1 MNVLQMGPYPP
12 PHGGVQTN
20 LVAIRKYLMDRGIGC
35 PVINLTRFRREERD
49 NVYYPKIA
57 FGVMRLLLQLN
68 YDLIHLHVGGNLSL
82 RHVGAMLL
90 CSSIPRKKTVFT
102 FHSGGYPSSEAGRR
116 AKPGSLRG
124 VALRRMD
131 GIIAVNQELVDMFQ
145 RFGVAA
151 ERVRLIPPHA
161 VETGARSSGLPEPIA
176 AFYREH
182 HPMLV
187 TVSGLEPEYDL
198 PLQIEAVG
206 KLRLEFPRI
215 GLAIIGGGSQE
226 SEIRRLIESKPYREN
241 LLLCGDVAHET
252 TLEGIRAGTLF
263 LRTTWYDGDSISV
276 REALQLGTPVV
287 ASDNGMRPE
296 GVQLVPTSDLE
307 ALCRAVEGILRK
319 PERTRPIATSGK
331 ENLEAVLRFYTD
343 LAGEKRGVDPR
354 GVDPR

>member
-20 LVAIRKYLMDRGIGC
+20 LVAIRKYLLDRGIGC

-49 NVYYPKIA
+49 GIYYPKTA

-68 YDLIHLHVGGNLSL
+68 YDLIHLHVGGDLSL
-82 RHVGAMLL
+82 RHAALMLL
-90 CSSIPRKKTVFT
+90 CSSIPGKKTVFT

-124 VALRRMD
+124 IALRRMD
-131 GIIAVNQELVDMFQ
+131 GIIAVNQELVELFE
-145 RFGVAA
+145 RFGVAS
-151 ERVRLIPPHA
+151 EKIRLIPPYA
-161 VETGARSSGLPEPIA
+161 IDTGSAAGLPKPVA

-182 HPMLV
+182 DPMLV

-206 KLRLEFPRI
+206 KLRLQFPRI

-226 SEIRRLIESKPYREN
+226 TAIRRLIDGKPYRDG
-241 LLLCGDVAHET
+241 LLLCGDIAHTT
-252 TLEGIRAGTLF
+252 TLEAIRAGNLF

-276 REALQLGTPVV
+276 REALHLGTPVV
-287 ASDNGMRPE
+287 ASDNGMRPA
-296 GVQLVPTSDLE
+296 GVHLVPKSDLE
-307 ALCRAVEGILRK
+307 ALCRTVENLLRQ
-319 PERTRPIATSGK
+319 PEPHRPIAVSGN
-331 ENLEAVLRFYTD
+331 ENLEAVFRFYAD
-343 LAGEKRGVDPR
+343 LAGEKRGRGPR
-354 GVDPR
+354 